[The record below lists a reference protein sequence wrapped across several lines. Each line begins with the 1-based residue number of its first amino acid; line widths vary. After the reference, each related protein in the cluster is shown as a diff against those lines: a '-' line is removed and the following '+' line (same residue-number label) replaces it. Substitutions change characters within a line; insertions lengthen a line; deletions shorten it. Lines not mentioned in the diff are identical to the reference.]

1 MNKANSHKKMYFNK
15 EMKRNVNYR
24 EKMITAK
31 NSIKIKKNSLIIWK
45 GLRFKKKY
53 KYLILKFQYNLRWYQ
68 R

>member
-45 GLRFKKKY
+45 GLRF
-53 KYLILKFQYNLRWYQ
+53 
-68 R
+68 